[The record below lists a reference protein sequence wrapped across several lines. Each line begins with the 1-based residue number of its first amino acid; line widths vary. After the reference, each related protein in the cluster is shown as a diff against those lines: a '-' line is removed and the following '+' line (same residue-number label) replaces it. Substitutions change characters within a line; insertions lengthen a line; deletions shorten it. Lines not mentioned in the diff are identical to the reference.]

1 MKKYY
6 STQLLALLSSK
17 IVNIIL
23 LIVVL
28 SELIYA
34 FAYAAYATLDPSPT
48 HSYIGS
54 SPTTPQMVHLDDR
67 LPVQTL
73 NQQSNFT
80 NINAKFGSRFDF
92 SVQPGKSQ
100 VRSGT
105 GGIFRDNAA
114 SYVVGVAPSGQH
126 QTFLFHMGRLNPQQ
140 GDSYLQNERW
150 IQGLD
155 TTRWMADMNNKN
167 NVRGQQQL
175 QLAVDIID
183 PFLGEPGC
191 TQIAACRSAVK
202 DDTIPV
208 FLVGVTLHNA
218 GSTSQSGQFL
228 FGSNR
233 ALPNRILSARHPCTS
248 SITPAKTAMTTLTYA
263 AQADV
268 TGGTLFLSGD
278 SAHWQCKL
286 APTDRA
292 GLTWS
297 YHLAPQQ
304 SETAYLFLGSWNPA
318 RALFTNTQLP
328 AHCQQEGLY
337 ATTEW
342 SSLLDVVHFASDN
355 LFSGDNL
362 LGRAQAMENILI
374 HNNVLTPAQ
383 RWLIG
388 DALRSYKASSWLMAR
403 PSCAGGGYDAAVYEG
418 TYGFLTTVDV
428 MHEYGYFE
436 ITRVPWF
443 FKAALSTVLHNATHN
458 SFGLYFQHDQGGD
471 VLPNGR
477 CTHPG
482 GGIPTIRAAC
492 YVPPYDYNGAPMPTE
507 ENDNVALLLAYYVF
521 VTGDRPFLRQHIDQL
536 DAAMQ
541 HNIAVGDPQTGIAYH
556 FQDTKTTYDA
566 ASDCLHNDLP
576 GAGNLF
582 YQGVKELAG
591 YRATAYLDQLL
602 ARRQSANTWQ
612 LAAGKIEGAMV
623 TIAHQHGFLPVAENT
638 ASNNCS
644 GRTTTLGEGLFYLHL
659 IGLDH
664 SVNQTLLHV
673 LAAQYP
679 ADLQATTLHDPPMIA
694 MTSTQASGP
703 PCGNGHCHRYTWFSK
718 VMLSGLVADLVYTHY
733 GCSTCSHLNLVS
745 AAYAYNINASN
756 GFSDGFHDDNRD
768 WGGHFYP
775 RGLISWAFLQPA
787 Y

>member
-6 STQLLALLSSK
+6 STQLITLLSSK

-23 LIVVL
+23 LIVVF
-28 SELIYA
+28 SEIIYA
-34 FAYAAYATLDPSPT
+34 FVYAAFDPSLT

-54 SPTTPQMVHLDDR
+54 SPTTSQMLRLDDR

-73 NQQSNFT
+73 SQQSNFT

-92 SVQPGKSQ
+92 AVEPGKAQ

-105 GGIFRDNAA
+105 EGIFRDNAA
-114 SYVVGVAPSGQH
+114 SYAIGVAPAGQH
-126 QTFLFHMGRLNPQQ
+126 QTFLFHMGQLDLQQ
-140 GDSYLQNERW
+140 GDAYLQNERW

-155 TTRWMADMNNKN
+155 TTRWMADMNDIHTINGISTMGSK
-167 NVRGQQQL
+167 QQL
-175 QLAVDIID
+175 QLTVDIID

-191 TQIAACRSAVK
+191 TQIAACRSAVR
-202 DDTIPV
+202 DDTVPV
-208 FLVGVTLHNA
+208 FLVGVTLHNVS
-218 GSTSQSGQFL
+218 STPQAGQFL

-233 ALPNRILSARHPCTS
+233 LLSSTDPCIS
-248 SITPAKTAMTTLTYA
+248 SVTPAKTAMTTLTYA
-263 AQADV
+263 TQADV
-268 TGGTLFLSGD
+268 AGGTLLLAGD
-278 SAHWQCKL
+278 RAHWQCKL
-286 APTDRA
+286 VPADRV

-297 YHLAPQQ
+297 YHLAPRQ
-304 SETAYLFLGSWNPA
+304 SEAAYLFLGSWNPA

-342 SSLLDVVHFASDN
+342 SSLLDMVHFASDN
-355 LFSGDNL
+355 LFRGDNL

-374 HNNVLTPAQ
+374 QNNVLTPEQ

-418 TYGFLTTVDV
+418 TYGYLTTVDV

-443 FKAALSTVLHNATHN
+443 FKAALSTVLQNATHN
-458 SFGLYFQHDQGGD
+458 AFGLYFQHDQGGD
-471 VLPNGR
+471 VLPDGR

-482 GGIPTIRAAC
+482 GGIPTLRAAC

-521 VTGDRPFLRQHIDQL
+521 VTGDHAFLRQHIDQL

-541 HNIAVGDPQTGIAYH
+541 HNMAVGDPQTGIAYR

-602 ARRQSANTWQ
+602 ARRQPASTWQ
-612 LAAGKIEGAMV
+612 QAASKIEGAML
-623 TIAHQHGFLPVAENT
+623 TIAHVHGFLPVAENT
-638 ASNNCS
+638 ASSNCS
-644 GRTTTLGEGLFYLHL
+644 GRTITLGEGLLYLHL
-659 IGLDH
+659 IGQDRFV
-664 SVNQTLLHV
+664 SQALLHV

-703 PCGNGHCHRYTWFSK
+703 PCGTGHCHRYTWFSK

-733 GCSTCSHLNLVS
+733 GCSSCTRLNMVS
-745 AAYAYNINASN
+745 AAYTYNINASN
-756 GFSDGFHDDNRD
+756 GFSDGFHDDRRD

-775 RGLISWAFLQPA
+775 RGLISWAFLQSA

>member
-1 MKKYY
+1 MKKHYY
-6 STQLLALLSSK
+6 IQLISLLSSK

-28 SELIYA
+28 AEVIYA
-34 FAYAAYATLDPSPT
+34 FVSATFYPSLTNVPT
-48 HSYIGS
+48 APS
-54 SPTTPQMVHLDDR
+54 TLRLDDR
-67 LPVQTL
+67 LPVQTVS
-73 NQQSNFT
+73 QQSNFT

-92 SVQPGKSQ
+92 AVEPGKAQ
-100 VRSGT
+100 ARSGT
-105 GGIFRDNAA
+105 DGIFHDNVAN
-114 SYVVGVAPSGQH
+114 YVVGVAPVGVP
-126 QTFLFHMGRLNPQQ
+126 QTFLFHMGRLNPQR
-140 GDSYLQNERW
+140 GDTYLQDERW

-155 TTRWMADMNNKN
+155 TTRWMADMNDVAVKK
-167 NVRGQQQL
+167 RL
-175 QLAVDIID
+175 QVTVDIID

-191 TQIAACRSAVK
+191 TLITACRSAVK
-202 DDTIPV
+202 DDTVPV
-208 FLVGVTLHNA
+208 FLIGVTLHNA
-218 GSTSQSGQFL
+218 GSTLQAGQFL

-233 ALPNRILSARHPCTS
+233 VLPATHACTPSA
-248 SITPAKTAMTTLTYA
+248 TPAKTAMTTMAYA

-268 TGGTLFLSGD
+268 TGGTLFLAGD
-278 SAHWQCKL
+278 RAHWQCEL
-286 APTDRA
+286 SPADRA

-304 SETAYLFLGSWNPA
+304 SSTAYLFLGSWNPA
-318 RALFTNTQLP
+318 RALFTNTELP
-328 AHCQQEGLY
+328 THCQQEGLY
-337 ATTEW
+337 AATEW

-355 LFSGDNL
+355 LFRGDNL
-362 LGRAQAMENILI
+362 LGRAQAMEDILI
-374 HNNVLTPAQ
+374 HNTVLTPQQ

-428 MHEYGYFE
+428 LHEYGYFE

-443 FKAALSTVLHNATHN
+443 FKAALSTVLQNATRN
-458 SFGLYFQHDQGGD
+458 AFGLYFQHDQGGD
-471 VLPNGR
+471 VLPDGR

-482 GGIPTIRAAC
+482 GGIPTLRVSC

-507 ENDNVALLLAYYVF
+507 ENDNVALLLAYYLF
-521 VTGDRPFLRQHIDQL
+521 VTGDHAFLRQHIEQL
-536 DAAMQ
+536 DVAMQ
-541 HNIAVGDPQTGIAYH
+541 HNIMVGDPQTGIAYR

-582 YQGVKELAG
+582 YQGVKEAAG
-591 YRATAYLDQLL
+591 YRATAYLDLLL
-602 ARRQSANTWQ
+602 ARRQQAHTWQ
-612 LAAGKIEGAMV
+612 QAALKIEGAMV
-623 TIAHQHGFLPVAENT
+623 TIAHSRGFLPVAENT

-644 GRTTTLGEGLFYLHL
+644 GHTITLGEGLFYLHL
-659 IGLDH
+659 IGQDRFM
-664 SVNQTLLHV
+664 NQALLHV

-679 ADLQATTLHDPPMIA
+679 VDVQATTLREPPMIA
-694 MTSTQASGP
+694 MISTQASGP
-703 PCGNGHCHRYTWFSK
+703 PCGTGHCHRYTWFSK

-733 GCSTCSHLNLVS
+733 GCSSCARLNMVA
-745 AAYAYNINASN
+745 AAYTYNINAPN
-756 GFSDGFHDDNRD
+756 GFSDGFHDDRRD

-775 RGLISWAFLQPA
+775 RGLISWAFLHPA